1 MAGID
6 VVLAD
11 TEPLSLIGMRSAI
24 ANQRDIRILAECPG
38 PQCLVEA
45 VRNQRPDVL
54 LINATLPH
62 DEFGVLKELVSQNA
76 KINVIVVTS
85 HRDPGFADGAL
96 KSGARGVI
104 HTECPVDEIPT
115 AIRKVTSGGVWR
127 ERVAA

>member
-11 TEPLSLIGMRSAI
+11 AEPLSLIGMRSAI

-38 PQCLVEA
+38 PQYLVEA

-54 LINATLPH
+54 LINATLLH
-62 DEFGVLKELVSQNA
+62 DEFGVLKELVLQNE
-76 KINVIVVTS
+76 KTHVIVVTS

-96 KSGARGVI
+96 KCGARGVI
-104 HTECPVDEIPT
+104 HTECPVDGIPT